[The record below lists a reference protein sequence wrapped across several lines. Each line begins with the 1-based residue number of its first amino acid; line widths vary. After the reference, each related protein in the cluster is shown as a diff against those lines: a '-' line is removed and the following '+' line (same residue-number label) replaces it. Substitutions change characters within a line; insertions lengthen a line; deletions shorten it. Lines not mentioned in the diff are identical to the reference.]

1 MKVPSTHG
9 DGSAPRS
16 RGSRQIRIL
25 LAKRR
30 WRVLV
35 AAAALVVGVAVPAVS
50 FADTPSGCDFA
61 ASGTTQSCSTP
72 LAGSAFA
79 GGDGNLATSPT
90 AFGTVDWQNVANL
103 NAGIDLASGGSDN
116 AFGQGT
122 KEDNANVTV
131 VSGSIPPNKSDLTR
145 FYEASEF
152 ANGSNFLYLAWERTN
167 VLGSANMDFEINQAA
182 TPGLGS
188 PGAHTINR
196 TAGDLLVTFDFTNGG
211 GRPTLGLLTWV
222 TSGPTSQ
229 CFSSNSLPCWGNH
242 VDLNSTDSIGAVNN
256 LDAVS
261 DPIAPNAPR
270 SLPALTF
277 GEAAINLTAAGV
289 FPTGTCEALGSAFL
303 KSRASASF
311 GAEVKDFVAPVGV
324 NISNCGTIRI
334 HKVTENG
341 DGVFGYTTSGGL
353 SPSTFNLSNGQTRT
367 YGPDTVLPGNYS
379 VTESTLPSGWTLK
392 NLVCTASGN
401 GTSTSTSLPAATA
414 SITMAPEGVVD
425 CTYTNLTKV
434 SPTIS
439 TSLSDGTVSVGDSVH
454 DSATLTGATADAG
467 GTVTYTVYTDNTCTL
482 NPVGAGTKTVT
493 GGAVPDSDAVTFNN
507 AGTFFWQAVYSG
519 DANNKGAT
527 SDCTSEKLVVKA
539 SPAISTSLSAST
551 VNIGDSVHDSA
562 TLTGA
567 TADAGGTVTYTVYSD
582 NSCTLNPVGAGTKTV
597 TGGIVP
603 GSDAVTFNN
612 AGTFFWQAVYSGD
625 ASNNGATSDCTS
637 ETLVVQPNTPG
648 ISTAQ
653 HLIPNDDATIN
664 GATSDAGG
672 KITFS
677 LYRPG
682 DTTCSGPTAFTQQL
696 TVSGDGT
703 YKTTNNGADAFVA
716 STEGTWR
723 WQVTYSGDAN
733 NVGNTSACGVENF
746 TITN

>member
-1 MKVPSTHG
+1 MNVPSAHG
-9 DGSAPRS
+9 SGSAPAG
-16 RGSRQIRIL
+16 RGPLRIL
-25 LAKRR
+25 LARR
-30 WRVLV
+30 KWRVLV
-35 AAAALVVGVAVPAVS
+35 AAAAVVIGLSIPAVAL
-50 FADTPSGCDFA
+50 ADNPSGCDFA
-61 ASGTTQSCSTP
+61 ATGTTQSCSGP
-72 LAGSAFA
+72 LAGSSFA

-90 AFGTVDWQNVANL
+90 AFGATDWQNVAGL
-103 NAGIDLASGGSDN
+103 NAGIDLASGGTDN
-116 AFGQGT
+116 SFGQGT
-122 KEDNANVTV
+122 KEDNPNVTT

-167 VLGSANMDFEINQAA
+167 SLGSANMDFEINQAP
-182 TPGLGS
+182 TPGLGT

-196 TAGDLLVTFDFTNGG
+196 TAGDLLVTFDFNNGG

-222 TSGPTSQ
+222 TSGPASQ

-242 VDLNSTDSIGAVNN
+242 VNLNSSNSIGAVNN

-311 GAEVKDFVAPVGV
+311 GAEVKDFVAPVNV
-324 NISNCGTIRI
+324 NISNCGTIVI

-341 DGVFGYTTSGGL
+341 DGTFGYTTTGGL
-353 SPSTFNLSNGQTRT
+353 TPPTFSLSNGGTRT
-367 YGPDTVLPGNYS
+367 YGPDTVLPGPYT

-392 NLVCTASGN
+392 NLACTATGN
-401 GTSTSTSLPAATA
+401 GTTASTSLATATA
-414 SITMAPEGVVD
+414 SITMAPEGLVD
-425 CTYTNLTKV
+425 CTYTNHT
-434 SPTIS
+434 
-439 TSLSDGTVSVGDSVH
+439 
-454 DSATLTGATADAG
+454 
-467 GTVTYTVYTDNTCTL
+467 
-482 NPVGAGTKTVT
+482 
-493 GGAVPDSDAVTFNN
+493 NN
-507 AGTFFWQAVYSG
+507 
-519 DANNKGAT
+519 
-527 SDCTSEKLVVKA
+527 
-539 SPAISTSLSAST
+539 SPAISTTLSDTT
-551 VNIGDSVHDSA
+551 VSVGGSVHDSA

-582 NSCTLNPVGAGTKTV
+582 NACTQDPVDAGTKTV

-603 GSDAVTFNN
+603 DSNDVTFST

-625 ASNNGATSDCTS
+625 ANNNGATSDCTS
-637 ETLVVQPNTPG
+637 EKLVVKTSPAISTTLSANPVNIGDPVHDSATLTGATADAGGTVTYTVYSDNTCTQNPRDAGTKTVTGGIVPDSNTLTFDHAGTFFWQAVYSGDAKNNGATSDCTSEKLVVNPNTPG

-653 HLIPNDDATIN
+653 HLIPNDEATIT

-672 KITFS
+672 DITFNLFS
-677 LYRPG
+677 PG
-682 DTTCSGPTAFTQQL
+682 DTTCSGPVAFTQQV
-696 TVSGDGT
+696 TVAGNGT
-703 YKTTNNGADAFVA
+703 YKTTNTGANAFVA

-723 WQVTYSGDAN
+723 WQVTYSGDN
-733 NVGNTSACGVENF
+733 NNAGTTSACGVENF
-746 TITN
+746 TITNH